1 MFKKLLKERRKKIK
15 KIKNFLFYNK
25 KEKNFK
31 IIFSIKEKKIV
42 NIFILN
48 SVLIMRKSSN
58 HTPTTKNMRFWN
70 FTFFF
75 LILV

>member
-48 SVLIMRKSSN
+48 SVLSLNYLLLKCKR
-58 HTPTTKNMRFWN
+58 
-70 FTFFF
+70 
-75 LILV
+75 